1 MMFDFDP
8 VQTLGIAIMVLYTG
22 MLFIRHTSFLRNNDI
37 PVPVVGGLLF
47 AVITSLG
54 DEKLGGK
61 QADPSRESVP
71 GSSWGETEQSP
82 DN

>member
-22 MLFIRHTSFLRNNDI
+22 MLLIRHTSFLRNNDI

-54 DEKLGGK
+54 DEKLGGDRAISG
-61 QADPSRESVP
+61 QLISAREIAALHAA
-71 GSSWGETEQSP
+71 
-82 DN
+82 